1 MAEEYYQGSQGAGSF
16 VEKLRREA
24 QIILALLI
32 TLVKIEV
39 EWKSVAKEEVISIFF
54 RKEIRRHRQDE

>member
-1 MAEEYYQGSQGAGSF
+1 
-16 VEKLRREA
+16 
-24 QIILALLI
+24 
-32 TLVKIEV
+32 LVKIEV